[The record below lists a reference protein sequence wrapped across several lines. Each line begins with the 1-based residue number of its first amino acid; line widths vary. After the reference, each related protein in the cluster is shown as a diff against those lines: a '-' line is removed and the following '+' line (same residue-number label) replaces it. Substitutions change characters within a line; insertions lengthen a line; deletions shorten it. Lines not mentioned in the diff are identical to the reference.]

1 MAKKKLQ
8 KIAKAKAKKRVE
20 GVKLLQPRSSSSK
33 RKSEK
38 IEIKKNI
45 VSDTREDGFKSRKI
59 KVKVVGLGGGGS
71 AVASE
76 VSSLLKTYS
85 FIACDTDIRTAKKIK
100 KGVKFFQFGQSV
112 LDGTGTGMNAE
123 LAQKI
128 AIEEKERIEQIF
140 QGQDVCILVGCLGG
154 GVASGA
160 GPIFAQAAKNQKCL
174 SIGIF
179 TLPFLFEG
187 EKKMKVAKKAIAEL
201 KENLS
206 GIIVVSN
213 EKIFQLT
220 DKKIS
225 LKKALSYLNQFF
237 ALWLMELLDVVFK
250 PSLINIDFAD
260 LKAILKDRGHTLFF
274 SQAQGAG
281 SNRVEDILKNIFHNN
296 LLSEP
301 PKNVKR
307 ALFNISGGKDLK
319 LKEVEQISEE
329 IANLNPKA
337 KIIFGVTQIPQQK
350 EKVKVVLLAVCEDD
364 KKQKIVEEKP
374 GTVLEKNIKKLTEK
388 NKAKKKDSQKQKLGN
403 GLKIII
409 NKGEAI
415 KKDALGEKT
424 RRSGVESQKAEED
437 ADKVEWANETDWDI
451 PAFLRDNFKK

>member
-1 MAKKKLQ
+1 MAKKKTQAKNKNFPAKPKLQ
-8 KIAKAKAKKRVE
+8 KKAVKLKAKEALPSASKEGDFRV
-20 GVKLLQPRSSSSK
+20 
-33 RKSEK
+33 
-38 IEIKKNI
+38 
-45 VSDTREDGFKSRKI
+45 RKI
-59 KVKVVGLGGGGS
+59 KVRVVGLGGGGAS
-71 AVASE
+71 VVSE

-85 FIACDTDIRTAKKIK
+85 FVACDTDIRTAKKIK
-100 KGVKFFQFGQSV
+100 KGVKFFQFGQNA
-112 LDGTGTGMNAE
+112 LDGMGTGMNAD
-123 LAQKI
+123 LAQKL
-128 AIEEKERIEQIF
+128 AIEEKEKIEQIF
-140 QGQDVCILVGCLGG
+140 QGQDICVLVGCLGG

-179 TLPFLFEG
+179 TLPFIFEG
-187 EKKMKVAKKAIAEL
+187 EKKMKVAKKAISEL
-201 KENLS
+201 KEHLS
-206 GIIVVSN
+206 GIIIVSN

-250 PSLINIDFAD
+250 PSLVNIDFAD

-281 SNRVEDILKNIFHNN
+281 PNRIEDILKNIFQNN
-296 LLSEP
+296 LLSDP

-329 IANLNPKA
+329 ISRLNPKA
-337 KIIFGVTQIPQQK
+337 KIIFGISQTIQQK

-364 KKQKIVEEKP
+364 KKFKSFEDKP
-374 GTVLEKNIKKLTEK
+374 GAALEKTIKKITEK
-388 NKAKKKDSQKQKLGN
+388 SKEKKKEVKKQKPNSGV
-403 GLKIII
+403 KIII
-409 NKGEAI
+409 KKADSQI
-415 KKDALGEKT
+415 KREPSVEKT
-424 RRSGVESQKAEED
+424 RRSGVESQKAEEE
-437 ADKVEWANETDWDI
+437 ADKIEWANENETDWDI
-451 PAFLRDNFKK
+451 PAFLRNNFKK